1 MDPAIC
7 RQKASRYMGLAQ
19 DASDESRRL
28 GLAAVAARWRRL
40 AEHAEC
46 PPDDDDEPRVLP

>member
-7 RQKASRYMGLAQ
+7 RQKASRYLGLAQ

-28 GLAAVAARWRRL
+28 GLAAVAARWQRL
-40 AEHAEC
+40 AEHTEWM
-46 PPDDDDEPRVLP
+46 PDDDDEPRVLP

>member
-46 PPDDDDEPRVLP
+46 PPDEDYEPRVLP